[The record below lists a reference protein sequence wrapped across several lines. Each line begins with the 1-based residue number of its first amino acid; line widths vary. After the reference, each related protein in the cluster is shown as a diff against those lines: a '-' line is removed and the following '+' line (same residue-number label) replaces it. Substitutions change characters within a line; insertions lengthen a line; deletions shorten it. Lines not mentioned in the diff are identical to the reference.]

1 MHFNKQNK
9 VNGAQFSH
17 YLLERSRIVQQSKNE
32 RNYHIFY
39 RLCAGAPDDIKKTL
53 GLTKPADYT
62 YLKGG
67 KKDYFG
73 AGLDD
78 AQLNDKMDFVRTEN
92 AMKKIGLAKD
102 KRMEVYT
109 IVAGV
114 LHIGNIELED
124 AGTAGV
130 TEKGMVAVKHVAKIL
145 GLAETDLIEAIT
157 TRATKIPG
165 ESKLV
170 KKALTMKQ
178 ACHARDALAKALYS
192 RLFDYICL
200 TINNSID
207 AGGENYIGILD
218 IAGFE
223 YFEENSFEQ
232 FCINYCNE
240 KLQQFFNARTLK
252 DEMELYAKEGL
263 NVKNVEY
270 VDNQDMIEL
279 IETPKTGILDI
290 LDEEMKL
297 PKPLDSH
304 FSDQLHQK
312 HAKNFRFQQPRT
324 SKIQK
329 YRAKRNEEAFILRH
343 FAGAVC
349 YTAEG
354 FVDKNTDS
362 LHDSLVTLCLNSK
375 HSLLPGLFAL
385 DSKNLGKGKLQTKS
399 NGSTFRS
406 NLNKLMEKLNST
418 GSSFIRCIKPNEEMK
433 PGLFDGSAI
442 LSQLESAGIPSVLE
456 LMQAGYP
463 SRTQFSDLYNMY
475 KKQMPPKMAKLDA
488 RLFCRG
494 LFRAL
499 GVDETDYTYG
509 VTKVFFKPG
518 KFAAFDQMMQAD
530 PAHLKELIRKV
541 EKWLIC
547 AKWRWAQYGVLMA
560 IKCQKKIEWKRDQYV
575 TIQAYWRMYLNTYW
589 TKI

>member
-1 MHFNKQNK
+1 M
-9 VNGAQFSH
+9 
-17 YLLERSRIVQQSKNE
+17 E
-32 RNYHIFY
+32 
-39 RLCAGAPDDIKKTL
+39 
-53 GLTKPADYT
+53 
-62 YLKGG
+62 
-67 KKDYFG
+67 YFG
-73 AGLDD
+73 AGLSD
-78 AQLNDKMDFVRTEN
+78 AQLNDKTDFVRTEN

-102 KRMEVYT
+102 KRLDVYA

-114 LHIGNIELED
+114 LHIGNIEIED
-124 AGTAGV
+124 AGNAAISD
-130 TEKGMVAVKHVAKIL
+130 KGMIAVRQVAAIL
-145 GLAETDLIEAIT
+145 NIGEAELIESIT
-157 TRATKIPG
+157 TRAIKIPG
-165 ESKLV
+165 QANPV
-170 KKALTMKQ
+170 KKALTKQQ

-200 TINNSID
+200 TINSSLE
-207 AGGENYIGILD
+207 AGGEQYIGILD

-223 YFEENSFEQ
+223 YFQENSFEQ

-263 NVKNVEY
+263 NVKTVDY

-279 IETPKTGILDI
+279 IETPRTGILDI

-304 FSDQLHQK
+304 FAEQLHEK
-312 HAKNFRFQQPRT
+312 HHKNFRFQQPRT

-349 YTAEG
+349 YTADG

-375 HSLLPGLFAL
+375 HKLLPLLFAA
-385 DSKNLGKGKLQTKS
+385 DAKNLGKGKLQTKS

-406 NLNKLMEKLNST
+406 NLNKLMEKLSST

-433 PGLFDGSAI
+433 PGQFDGAAI

-475 KKQMPPKMAKLDA
+475 KAQMPPKMRKLDP

-530 PAHLKELIRKV
+530 PEHLKQLIKKV
-541 EKWLIC
+541 EKWLVC

-560 IKCQKKIEWKRDQYV
+560 VKLDKKIKWKREQYV
-575 TIQAYWRMYLNTYW
+575 TIQAYWRKFFLESKLSQ
-589 TKI
+589 TKFFKIKFSKN